1 MKILLEFSVYIRALD
16 PQCGLCQ
23 VQTVNSAASPLK
35 STLHKNALVLNR
47 LPQIIDSY
55 ISQTLCVFTSK
66 CILCVLSTQLLS
78 ALNPVQHYQ
87 TILDYC

>member
-35 STLHKNALVLNR
+35 SRLHKNALSSG
-47 LPQIIDSY
+47 P
-55 ISQTLCVFTSK
+55 
-66 CILCVLSTQLLS
+66 
-78 ALNPVQHYQ
+78 
-87 TILDYC
+87 